1 MDIKLDEGFQFG
13 LGAFETIAVEEGRP
27 ILLDRHLRR
36 LERAA
41 AFFGFGPA
49 SVRGVT
55 EEAVHKFIADQ
66 SEEETRHGAV
76 KVVLS
81 GENVLF
87 QMRGNPYTEE
97 KYLRGFVADISKVK
111 RNETSQLVYHKTLN
125 YGDCIL
131 EKRAATA
138 AGIQER
144 VFLNTKGADLRG
156 RSQQYF
162 LCPQKQDLHSTAF
175 LRAPSG
181 HPAGI
186 CS

>member
-76 KVVLS
+76 RSFFPVKTCSFRCEAIHIQKKNIS
-81 GENVLF
+81 G
-87 QMRGNPYTEE
+87 
-97 KYLRGFVADISKVK
+97 DS
-111 RNETSQLVYHKTLN
+111 
-125 YGDCIL
+125 
-131 EKRAATA
+131 
-138 AGIQER
+138 
-144 VFLNTKGADLRG
+144 
-156 RSQQYF
+156 
-162 LCPQKQDLHSTAF
+162 
-175 LRAPSG
+175 
-181 HPAGI
+181 
-186 CS
+186 

>member
-1 MDIKLDEGFQFG
+1 M
-13 LGAFETIAVEEGRP
+13 
-27 ILLDRHLRR
+27 
-36 LERAA
+36 
-41 AFFGFGPA
+41 
-49 SVRGVT
+49 RGVT

-131 EKRAATA
+131 EK
-138 AGIQER
+138 EPP
-144 VFLNTKGADLRG
+144 
-156 RSQQYF
+156 QQPGSRREF
-162 LCPQKQDLHSTAF
+162 F
-175 LRAPSG
+175 
-181 HPAGI
+181 
-186 CS
+186 

>member
-66 SEEETRHGAV
+66 SE
-76 KVVLS
+76 
-81 GENVLF
+81 
-87 QMRGNPYTEE
+87 RGNTARSG
-97 KYLRGFVADISKVK
+97 KGRSF
-111 RNETSQLVYHKTLN
+111 RR
-125 YGDCIL
+125 
-131 EKRAATA
+131 KRALSDARQSIYRRKISP
-138 AGIQER
+138 GIRSRYQQGE
-144 VFLNTKGADLRG
+144 TK
-156 RSQQYF
+156 
-162 LCPQKQDLHSTAF
+162 
-175 LRAPSG
+175 
-181 HPAGI
+181 
-186 CS
+186 

>member
-13 LGAFETIAVEEGRP
+13 LGAFETISVEEGRP
-27 ILLDRHLRR
+27 ILLDRHLKR

-81 GENVLF
+81 GDVYKRQIQKKN
-87 QMRGNPYTEE
+87 
-97 KYLRGFVADISKVK
+97 IS
-111 RNETSQLVYHKTLN
+111 
-125 YGDCIL
+125 GD
-131 EKRAATA
+131 
-138 AGIQER
+138 
-144 VFLNTKGADLRG
+144 
-156 RSQQYF
+156 S
-162 LCPQKQDLHSTAF
+162 
-175 LRAPSG
+175 
-181 HPAGI
+181 
-186 CS
+186 

>member
-97 KYLRGFVADISKVK
+97 KYLRGFVAIKFRIKCLQVIVTVQTLIS
-111 RNETSQLVYHKTLN
+111 HK
-125 YGDCIL
+125 
-131 EKRAATA
+131 
-138 AGIQER
+138 
-144 VFLNTKGADLRG
+144 
-156 RSQQYF
+156 
-162 LCPQKQDLHSTAF
+162 
-175 LRAPSG
+175 PSG
-181 HPAGI
+181 SKFRQNPY
-186 CS
+186 SQRVQRYFPSY